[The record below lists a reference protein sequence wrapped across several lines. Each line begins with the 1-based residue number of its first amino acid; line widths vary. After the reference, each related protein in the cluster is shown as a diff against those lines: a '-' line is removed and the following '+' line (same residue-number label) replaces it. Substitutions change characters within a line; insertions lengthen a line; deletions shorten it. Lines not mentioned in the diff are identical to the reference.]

1 MKLKITLQNQRK
13 ELFTEVENFDPVGF
27 VEETKKIETVLIPI
41 GNLIVNKHHIE
52 YIAPVDE
59 ETIV

>member
-13 ELFTEVENFDPVGF
+13 ELFTEVENFDPVTF

-52 YIAPVDE
+52 YITPVDE
-59 ETIV
+59 ETVV